1 MATSILSIGQSGL
14 VAAQVGLATTG
25 HNIANAATPGYSRQ
39 VVVQGAAQAQNFGF
53 GFMGQGAEIATVKRI
68 YSEYLGVQV
77 QSAQTA
83 KSGLDSYYTQIRQID
98 NLLADPTTGLSPAL
112 QDFFAGVQEL
122 SSNPAS
128 MPSRQAALSSAE
140 SLASRFQSLAG
151 RLDEMKQSV
160 NSQIQSSVGVINT
173 YAEQIAKLNDAVS
186 KAQRADG
193 QPPNDLLDQ
202 RDQLILDLN
211 KEIRATVVK
220 QGDGNYNVFIG
231 NGQPLVVGVTPSA
244 LTIQASATNPERI
257 EVAYR
262 ASNGSVVTLS
272 ETGLSGGKLGGLI
285 EFRSKTLEPAQNAL
299 GRVAIGLASTFN
311 AQHRLGVDL
320 NGVAGGTFFTAAS
333 PVVTASS
340 ANDMTSTAAVT
351 ASIGN
356 ANALTTSDYRL
367 QYDGTDYTL
376 TRLSDNVT
384 TGPITSGQ
392 TVDGVTFSLSGTA
405 VAGDSFL
412 IRPTVNGASGIA
424 VAITDPRLIAA
435 AGTLPVV
442 PVGTSASGTNGG
454 DVVIGA
460 ATVDSSYTTPLSA
473 PVTFTYQVDAVN
485 GDGFILSTPVTVT
498 DTGAPPT
505 TTSYAAGDIVPYV
518 EGATI
523 SFGGISFVLSSPTS
537 TPPADGDSFTVAAN
551 PSGVGDN
558 RNALLLAGL
567 QTANILGGGST
578 TFQGAYSQFVSQIG
592 NKTRELEVTSSAAG
606 KLLSEATVSLQNES
620 GVNLDEEATNLL
632 RYQQAYQASGKVMQ
646 VASEMFDVLLSLGG

>member
-53 GFMGQGAEIATVKRI
+53 GFMGQGAEISTVKRI

-83 KSGLDSYYTQIRQID
+83 KSGLDSYYTQIKQID
-98 NLLADPTTGLSPAL
+98 NLLADPASGLSPAL
-112 QDFFAGVQEL
+112 QDFFVGVQEL

-128 MPSRQAALSSAE
+128 LPSRQAALSSAE

-151 RLDEMKQSV
+151 RLDEMKQGV
-160 NSQIQSSVGVINT
+160 NSQIQSSVGVINA
-173 YAEQIAKLNDAVS
+173 YAEQIAQLNDAIS
-186 KAQRADG
+186 RSQRADG
-193 QPPNDLLDQ
+193 QPANDLLDQ

-244 LTIQASATNPERI
+244 LTIQASATNPEKI

-262 ASNGSVVTLS
+262 ASNGSVVSLS
-272 ETGLSGGKLGGLI
+272 ETGLTGGKLGGLI

-299 GRVAIGLASTFN
+299 GRVAVGLASTFN

-333 PVVTASS
+333 PMVTASS
-340 ANDMTSTAAVT
+340 ANDSASTAAVT

-367 QYDGTDYTL
+367 QYDGTNYTL

-412 IRPTVNGASGIA
+412 IRPTVNGASGLR
-424 VAITDPRLIAA
+424 VAITDPARIAA
-435 AGTLPVV
+435 AATVAPSTSTSS
-442 PVGTSASGTNGG
+442 TSATIS
-454 DVVIGA
+454 A
-460 ATVDSSYTTPLSA
+460 ATVDSTYTQLASAVSLTFSAGTPDVLNVSPA
-473 PVTFTYQVDAVN
+473 TD
-485 GDGFILSTPVTVT
+485 VTVT
-498 DTGAPPT
+498 SGA
-505 TTSYAAGDIVPYV
+505 TSTVYTAGTAVPYTD
-518 EGATI
+518 GATL
-523 SFGGISFVLSSPTS
+523 SFGGVSFTLNGA
-537 TPPADGDSFTVAAN
+537 PADGDTFTVT
-551 PSGVGDN
+551 PSISGVGDN
-558 RNALLLAGL
+558 RNALLLGAL
-567 QTANILGGGST
+567 QTANTLGNGT
-578 TFQGAYSQFVSQIG
+578 ANFQGAYSQIVSQIG

-606 KLLSEATVSLQNES
+606 KLLSEATLSVQNES